1 MKSKCIIIEGPQGCG
16 KTHLVNY
23 LRENIPASNLYR
35 LSGHKDKT
43 SNGKIKSIK
52 MYYAL
57 LNYMK
62 ELEDCDINLVFDRL
76 FFTEEV
82 YCKLGYKDYN
92 FDDTYQ
98 KLLEML
104 GNLKYDI
111 YYISLYLKN
120 VNIYEIRLKREH
132 HSYQNFS
139 LKNSINQQ
147 KVYKSLLS
155 SIKTLKNTKVYEI
168 AIDNFDEAYKEV
180 NKILEIV
187 NNEK

>member
-1 MKSKCIIIEGPQGCG
+1 MKSKCIIVEGPQGCG

-35 LSGHKDKT
+35 LSGQKDK
-43 SNGKIKSIK
+43 SEEGKIKSTK

-62 ELEDCDINLVFDRL
+62 EIENSDINLVFDRI

-82 YCKLGYKDYN
+82 YCKLGYKDYS
-92 FDDTYQ
+92 FDDIYQ

-104 GNLKYDI
+104 GNLSYDI
-111 YYISLYLKN
+111 YYISLYLKDT
-120 VNIYEIRLKREH
+120 NIYETRLKREH
-132 HSYQNFS
+132 HNYQDFS
-139 LKNSINQQ
+139 LENSVNQQ
-147 KVYKSLLS
+147 NAYESLIHD
-155 SIKTLKNTKVYEI
+155 IKKLKNTKVYEI
-168 AIDNFDEAYKEV
+168 ATDNFEEAYKEI

-187 NNEK
+187 NKGD